1 MFTIVYTVRE
11 TLKTFGRT
19 LIGAIRQTFDSDLRV
34 DHDGAAELIHC
45 DCVALK
51 SQVCVY
57 IKFHIYL

>member
-11 TLKTFGRT
+11 TLKTFGKT

-45 DCVALK
+45 DCVTEIAGLCLHK
-51 SQVCVY
+51 IY
-57 IKFHIYL
+57 IK